1 MQIGDVCYGRCPNGK
16 TYTRGIGD
24 ENPCSVETPAPT
36 PEPTPEPTPAPTP
49 TPTPPDKYE
58 PGDPRNP
65 LRDFF
70 RICPNGDFVFA
81 WQNCDKTPNSQ
92 LLNQFLSRKDVQFG
106 GKVGTGLN
114 ALLAAYDTY
123 KTVST
128 GKEGAS
134 ALSGYALGVALSQV
148 ASQLGWTSFAA
159 AGPMGLAFA
168 AIAAI
173 GASMVNTKEFG
184 DVALR
189 NYWKAIDQGRGFG
202 QALPQELAEG
212 FINFYRTNKNNFGG
226 QAAYGRTGNE
236 DFLYDMTQLINSAVE
251 QGIIRPGASAD
262 DIYRSVVKP
271 WLSLM
276 SSGPENEDARRV
288 QDFLM
293 TDIIYNYML
302 GRPISNAQVKNDS
315 KYKIVSERPMYTGVL
330 PEDMANA
337 PKPNPYTWWKGLPP
351 RFTEGFNF
359 EEWEKS
365 VGGEPPSGGGGLPDN
380 MPEETTEATIE
391 AARGG
396 IIEDYDY
403 MKKKRVRKKKRYQ
416 AGGIA
421 SLTRDPRM
429 GAAVNPMNGYNFGFA
444 GGGMAAMPEYRAG
457 GKLLRGEGD
466 GMSDSIP
473 AVIRGK
479 SVQRAALADGEF
491 VIPADVV
498 SHLGNGSTE
507 AGAKKLY
514 KMMDQIR
521 RARTG
526 TGKQAPR
533 VNPDK
538 YLPRR

>member
-49 TPTPPDKYE
+49 TPTPTPPDKYE

-92 LLNQFLSRKDVQFG
+92 LLNQFLGRKDVQFG

-173 GASMVNTKEFG
+173 GASLVNTDEMG
-184 DVALR
+184 EVSLR
-189 NYWKAIDQGRGFG
+189 NYWRAVDAGRGLG
-202 QALPQELAEG
+202 QAPPNELAQG

-236 DFLYDMTQLINSAVE
+236 DFLFDMTQLINSAVE

-302 GRPISNAQVKNDS
+302 GRPISNAQVKNDY
-315 KYKIVSERPMYTGVL
+315 KYRIVNERPTYNGVV
-330 PEDMANA
+330 PDDM
-337 PKPNPYTWWKGLPP
+337 KDLVGTPYVPP
-351 RFTEGFNF
+351 
-359 EEWEKS
+359 
-365 VGGEPPSGGGGLPDN
+365 GGGGYGGPEI

>member
-1 MQIGDVCYGRCPNGK
+1 M
-16 TYTRGIGD
+16 
-24 ENPCSVETPAPT
+24 
-36 PEPTPEPTPAPTP
+36 
-49 TPTPPDKYE
+49 
-58 PGDPRNP
+58 
-65 LRDFF
+65 
-70 RICPNGDFVFA
+70 
-81 WQNCDKTPNSQ
+81 
-92 LLNQFLSRKDVQFG
+92 LNQFLSRNDIQFG
-106 GKVGTGLN
+106 GKFGTGLN

-123 KTVST
+123 KDISS

-134 ALSGYALGVALSQV
+134 ALSGYGLGVALSQV
-148 ASQLGWTSFAA
+148 ASQMGWTAFAG

-236 DFLYDMTQLINSAVE
+236 DFLYDMTQLINSAVD
-251 QGIIRPGASAD
+251 QGIVKQGASAD
-262 DIYRSVVKP
+262 DIYKSVVKP

-276 SSGPENEDARRV
+276 GEGPSDDAARNV
-288 QDFLM
+288 QDFMM

-337 PKPNPYTWWKGLPP
+337 PKPNPYTWRKGLPP
-351 RFTEGFNF
+351 RFTKDFNF
-359 EEWEKS
+359 EEWEKGL
-365 VGGEPPSGGGGLPDN
+365 GGDEESPPSGGVGLG
-380 MPEETTEATIE
+380 PELVPEGEAEISLA

-396 IIEDYDY
+396 IIKDFDRY
-403 MKKKRVRKKKRYQ
+403 MKKKRTKKYQ

-421 SLTRDPRM
+421 DLTRSPRT
-429 GAAVNPMNGYNFGFA
+429 GAAVNPANGYNFGFA
-444 GGGMAAMPEYRAG
+444 TGGMAAMPEYKAG
-457 GKLLRGEGD
+457 GKLLRGPGD
-466 GMSDSIP
+466 GMSDDIP

-479 SVQRAALADGEF
+479 GIQRAALADGEF

-526 TGKQAPR
+526 RAKQAPR

-538 YLPRR
+538 YLPQPSRSKRR